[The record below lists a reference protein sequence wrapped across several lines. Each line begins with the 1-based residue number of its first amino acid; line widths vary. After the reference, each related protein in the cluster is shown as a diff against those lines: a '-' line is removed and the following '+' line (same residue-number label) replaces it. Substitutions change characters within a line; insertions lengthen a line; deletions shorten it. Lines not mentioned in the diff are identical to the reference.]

1 MSTSR
6 SVVSDSS
13 LPRNRKLN
21 LESRSLRSR
30 STFISPS
37 PGPLSNPATPH
48 SLRRPPEAMPNPAA
62 MIQSMD
68 DASETN
74 SIHSEVSQTSQD
86 ILIPAPP
93 MSDYGKFIEW
103 LIYHFP
109 TFISSEFELFL
120 LEKMQLLSIQELH
133 DFVTTCAP
141 KTLHSSIGTALYD
154 EFRKAII
161 DLKIIWAF
169 LHQAY
174 NKGEITGSYNSFL
187 SLREQMV
194 VRTNILFPP
203 SEIYT
208 RPTPAYRPVSSVVR
222 NQSENISLHLTGKPG
237 YYSANVTP
245 DSATT
250 APENGSQKLTPSSS
264 AASSP

>member
-1 MSTSR
+1 
-6 SVVSDSS
+6 
-13 LPRNRKLN
+13 
-21 LESRSLRSR
+21 
-30 STFISPS
+30 
-37 PGPLSNPATPH
+37 
-48 SLRRPPEAMPNPAA
+48 
-62 MIQSMD
+62 
-68 DASETN
+68 
-74 SIHSEVSQTSQD
+74 
-86 ILIPAPP
+86 

-109 TFISSEFELFL
+109 SYISSDFELFL

-222 NQSENISLHLTGKPG
+222 NQSENISLHLIGKPG

-250 APENGSQKLTPSSS
+250 APENRSQKFTPSSS
-264 AASSP
+264 NSTRYETRYAASSPRMVFPSSEFSYSETGRTDRLDETGRTDRLDETGRTAR